1 MADEIPFQLRQH
13 NFACFVKYL
22 LQMEEEFEENDNIAK
37 ASDSTVDKTASWME
51 VGEMEAICKDLI
63 RSKIE
68 MDNSN
73 NDAQRDSDDTGDLFA
88 LEMMADMAEIVK
100 SLVSWYEYIRSRNCD
115 DQTMFK
121 VAKIVAKAKQELSK
135 LD

>member
-1 MADEIPFQLRQH
+1 
-13 NFACFVKYL
+13 
-22 LQMEEEFEENDNIAK
+22 MEEEFEENDNIAK
-37 ASDSTVDKTASWME
+37 ASDSTVDKTASWMD

-63 RSKIE
+63 WGNIE

-73 NDAQRDSDDTGDLFA
+73 DDAQRDSDDTGDLFA

-100 SLVSWYEYIRSRNCD
+100 SLLSWYECIRSRNCD

-121 VAKIVAKAKQELSK
+121 VAKTVAKAKQELSK

>member
-22 LQMEEEFEENDNIAK
+22 FQMEEEFEDNDNIAK
-37 ASDSTVDKTASWME
+37 ASDSTPDKTASWMD
-51 VGEMEAICKDLI
+51 VGEIEAICKDLI
-63 RSKIE
+63 QGKIE

-73 NDAQRDSDDTGDLFA
+73 DDAQRDSDDTGNLFA
-88 LEMMADMAEIVK
+88 LEMMTDIADIVK
-100 SLVSWYEYIRSRNCD
+100 TLVSWYECVRSRNCD
-115 DQTMFK
+115 DQTMFQ
-121 VAKIVAKAKQELSK
+121 VAKTVAKAKQELSK